1 MDFSAPSPGD
11 FRSPG
16 LSILYR
22 EGSIGSSGKMATSAA
37 ISSRMVTLPEI
48 QSALVRIRKSI
59 HVSPCTRSETFS
71 ELTGNSIFL
80 KLENRQRTGAYKE
93 RGALNKLLS
102 LAANERS
109 QGVIAASAGNHA
121 QAVAY
126 HASKLGIGAKIVMPL
141 ATPLIKVSA
150 TRGYGGDVVLH
161 GANYDEAF
169 DEALRLS
176 AQDHLTFVHAF
187 DDDAVIAG
195 QGTLGL
201 ELLEQCPDLEAVIVP
216 IGGGGLIGG
225 ISCALKETN
234 PRIQVIGVQPARLPS
249 VKVALAD
256 GKPVTLPSAATIAD
270 GIAVR
275 RAGERTLPLIQKYV
289 DDVVTVEEEEIANAV
304 LLLLEREKVLAEGAG
319 AAALAALVNRRIPTI
334 KDHAAKKIA
343 IVVSGGNI
351 DVTLLARIIERG
363 LVKDGRLVRLRV
375 HLPDYPGALHRLT
388 GILAQHRANIV
399 ETSYDRAYHN
409 VNLGDTAIDIT
420 METRGPDHIAELISA
435 LSANGYTHERIL

>member
-1 MDFSAPSPGD
+1 
-11 FRSPG
+11 
-16 LSILYR
+16 
-22 EGSIGSSGKMATSAA
+22 MANPAA
-37 ISSRMVTLPEI
+37 NSTRMVSLVQI
-48 QSALVRIRKSI
+48 QEALGRIRKSI

-71 ELTGNSIFL
+71 ELTGNSIYL

-102 LAANERS
+102 LTPEQRT

-126 HASKLGIGAKIVMPL
+126 HASKLGIRARIVMPL

-150 TRGYGGDVVLH
+150 TRGYGADVVLH
-161 GANYDEAF
+161 GANYDEAY
-169 DEALRLS
+169 DEAIRLS

-187 DDDAVIAG
+187 NDDAVIAG

-201 ELLEQCPDLEAVIVP
+201 ELLEQLPDLEAVIVP
-216 IGGGGLIGG
+216 VGGGGLIGG
-225 ISCALKETN
+225 IGCALKETN
-234 PRIQVIGVQPARLPS
+234 PSIKVIGVQPARLPS
-249 VKVALAD
+249 AKVAVAE
-256 GKPVTLPSAATIAD
+256 GKPVTLPPAVTIAD

-289 DDVVTVEEEEIANAV
+289 DDIVTVEEEEIANAV
-304 LLLLEREKVLAEGAG
+304 LLLLEREKILAEGAG
-319 AAALAALVNRRIPTI
+319 AAALAALVNRRIPMIHGAIGNT
-334 KDHAAKKIA
+334 AKKIVV
-343 IVVSGGNI
+343 VVSGGNI

-435 LSANGYTHERIL
+435 LGANGYTHERIL

>member
-1 MDFSAPSPGD
+1 M
-11 FRSPG
+11 
-16 LSILYR
+16 
-22 EGSIGSSGKMATSAA
+22 IGISDIRAA
-37 ISSRMVTLPEI
+37 HD
-48 QSALVRIRKSI
+48 RIRTSI
-59 HVSPCTRSETFS
+59 RITPCTRSETFS
-71 ELTGNSIFL
+71 ELTGNSIYL

-93 RGALNKLLS
+93 RGALNKLLT
-102 LAANERS
+102 LTADERS
-109 QGVIAASAGNHA
+109 RGVIAASAGNHA

-126 HASKLGIGAKIVMPL
+126 HASHLGIRAKIVMPL

-150 TRGYGGDVVLH
+150 TRGYGGEVVLH
-161 GANYDEAF
+161 GANYDEAY

-176 AQDHLTFVHAF
+176 QQERLSFVHPF
-187 DDDAVIAG
+187 NDDAVIAG

-201 ELLEQCPDLEAVIVP
+201 ELLAQYPDLDAVIVP

-225 ISCALKETN
+225 IGCAVKETR
-234 PRIQVIGVQPARLPS
+234 PAIQVLGVQPARLPS
-249 VKVALAD
+249 LKVALAE
-256 GKPVTLPSAATIAD
+256 GQPVTLPSAVTIAD

-275 RAGERTLPLIQKYV
+275 RAGERTLALVQKYV
-289 DDVVTVEEEEIANAV
+289 DEVVTVEEEEIANAV
-304 LLLLEREKVLAEGAG
+304 LLLLEREKILAEGAG
-319 AAALAALVNRRIPTI
+319 AAALAALVNRRIPLLSE
-334 KDHAAKKIA
+334 KAAREKAPKNIA
-343 IVVSGGNI
+343 VIISGGNI

-435 LSANGYTHERIL
+435 LSASGYIHERIL